1 MTTRMRR
8 GPRVPAECWRK
19 GCWWEGGR
27 WQERVREGR
36 GSVRKPRG
44 AWAEG
49 GERKA
54 AARRVSWWETER
66 DEGMSKKGHKQNS
79 RLVVFFLVEA
89 TSSISY

>member
-1 MTTRMRR
+1 MLR
-8 GPRVPAECWRK
+8 G
-19 GCWWEGGR
+19 GMLGGGGGR
-27 WQERVREGR
+27 WQDGAREGR

-66 DEGMSKKGHKQNS
+66 DEGMSKKGQEQNS
-79 RLVVFFLVEA
+79 P
-89 TSSISY
+89 